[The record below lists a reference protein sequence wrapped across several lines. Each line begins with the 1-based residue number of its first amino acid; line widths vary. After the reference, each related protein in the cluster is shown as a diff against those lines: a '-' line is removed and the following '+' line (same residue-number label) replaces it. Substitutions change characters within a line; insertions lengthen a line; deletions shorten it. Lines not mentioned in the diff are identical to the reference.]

1 MLDTQGV
8 SDKTT
13 GPMARL
19 FFRSSILLLILLA
32 PTLAVS
38 ANQGDVTKPNI
49 LLIVVDDMG
58 FSDLG
63 AFGGDIPTPNLD
75 QLARAGTRFTDFQVM
90 PACSLTRAA
99 LFSGADPHKVGF
111 GSLEEEIAP
120 SQRDSAAYQG
130 YLPADLQTLPRL
142 LQGAGY
148 RTLMAGKWH
157 LGFTDGRGPRH
168 FGFDQSFAMLSGGAS
183 HFVDAIPAYAT
194 DEAAIAPYAENDQL
208 LTALPVDFIYSSQFY
223 VDQLLR
229 YMEASISQKSGAD
242 DTPFFGYLS
251 FTAPHWPLQAPDAA
265 IAQFAQRYSEGYEVL
280 RQRRFEQMKAEAVIP
295 ATAALRE
302 LPSFVPKWSSLT
314 PAQQQRE
321 ARAMAVYAAMIAEI
335 DVHVGRLITSLKA
348 SGDFDNT
355 LIVFFSDNG
364 AEGHDL
370 DQTWPADLFPEIRAQ
385 IDARF
390 NHATQNMGRPGSY
403 TLYGPGWAD
412 AAAPH
417 LRLFKAFPSEG
428 GTRVAAFAHWPGHV
442 PKGILAQTLSVKD
455 VFSTVLAAANIDIP
469 VNLKPE
475 PEGFSFLPALIDDAG
490 YEVRERIL
498 GVEFLNKK
506 GLRRGHWKLLQLPP
520 PYGTDTF
527 ELFNL
532 RQDLAEQHNVAKEH
546 PQVFAEMKA
555 LYAQYSAENGVIEP
569 DWVSGY

>member
-1 MLDTQGV
+1 MQLV
-8 SDKTT
+8 CHNTT
-13 GPMARL
+13 GPMAR
-19 FFRSSILLLILLA
+19 FFFHIPILLSMLLA
-32 PTLAVS
+32 PALGVS
-38 ANQGDVTKPNI
+38 ANQGDLSKPNI

-75 QLARAGTRFTDFQVM
+75 QLARAGTRFSDFQVM

-130 YLPADLQTLPRL
+130 HLPADLQTLPRL

-157 LGFTDGRGPRH
+157 LGFADGRGPKH

-194 DEAAIAPYAENDQL
+194 DETAIAPYAENDQL
-208 LTALPVDFIYSSQFY
+208 LTALPSDFIYSSQFY

-229 YMEASISQKSGAD
+229 YMATSTSQKPDAN
-242 DTPFFGYLS
+242 TPFFAYLS

-265 IAQFAQRYSEGYEVL
+265 IAAFESRYDEGYEVL
-280 RQRRFEQMKAEAVIP
+280 RRRRFEQMKAEAVIP
-295 ATAALRE
+295 VTAALRE
-302 LPSFVPKWSSLT
+302 LPGFVPKWSSLT

-321 ARAMAVYAAMIAEI
+321 ARAMAVYAGMIAEI
-335 DVHVGRLITSLKA
+335 DAHIGRLITSLKA

-370 DQTWPADLFPEIRAQ
+370 DQTWPAELFPDIRAQ
-385 IDARF
+385 IDKRF
-390 NHATQNMGRPGSY
+390 DHSTANMGRPGSY

-428 GTRVAAFAHWPGHV
+428 GTRVAAFAHWPGHIS
-442 PKGILAQTLSVKD
+442 KGIFDQTLSVKD
-455 VFSTVLAAANIDIP
+455 VFSTVLAAANIKPPAD
-469 VNLKPE
+469 LKPE
-475 PEGFSFLPALIDDAG
+475 PEGFSFLLSLINNPDS
-490 YEVRERIL
+490 EVRERVL

-506 GLRRGHWKLLQLPP
+506 GLRRGHWKLLHLPP
-520 PYGTDTF
+520 PYGTDSF

-532 RQDLAEQHNVAKEH
+532 SHDLAEQHDVAAEH

>member
-1 MLDTQGV
+1 MQLV
-8 SDKTT
+8 FPITT
-13 GPMARL
+13 GPMARF
-19 FFRSSILLLILLA
+19 FFRVPILLSILLVPALG
-32 PTLAVS
+32 VS
-38 ANQGDVTKPNI
+38 ANQGGLSKPNI

-75 QLARAGTRFTDFQVM
+75 QLARAGTRFSDFQVM

-111 GSLEEEIAP
+111 GSLEEEVAP

-130 YLPADLQTLPRL
+130 HLPADLQTLPRL

-157 LGFTDGRGPRH
+157 LGFADGRGPKH

-183 HFVDAIPAYAT
+183 HFVDAISAYAT
-194 DEAAIAPYAENDQL
+194 DETAIAPYAENDQL
-208 LTALPVDFIYSSQFY
+208 LTALPSDFMYSSQFY

-229 YMEASISQKSGAD
+229 YMATSASQKSDAN
-242 DTPFFGYLS
+242 TPFFAYLS

-265 IAQFAQRYSEGYEVL
+265 IAKFERRYNEGYEVL
-280 RQRRFEQMKAEAVIP
+280 RQRRFEQMKAEGVIP

-302 LPSFVPKWSSLT
+302 LPSFVPRWSSLT

-321 ARAMAVYAAMIAEI
+321 ARAMAVYAGMIAEI
-335 DVHVGRLITSLKA
+335 DAHVGRLIASLKA
-348 SGDFDNT
+348 SGELDNT
-355 LIVFFSDNG
+355 LIIFFSDNG

-370 DQTWPADLFPEIRAQ
+370 DQTWPADLFPDIRAQ
-385 IDARF
+385 IDTRF
-390 NHATQNMGRPGSY
+390 DHTTANMGRPGSY

-428 GTRVAAFAHWPGHV
+428 GTRVAAFAHWPRHV
-442 PKGILAQTLSVKD
+442 SKNIANQTLSVKD
-455 VFSTVLAAANIDIP
+455 VFSTVLAAANVTPP
-469 VNLKPE
+469 VDLEPE
-475 PEGFSFLPALIDDAG
+475 PEGFSFLDALINGADN
-490 YEVRERIL
+490 EVRERIL

-506 GLRRGHWKLLQLPP
+506 SMRRGHWKLLQLPP
-520 PYGTDTF
+520 PYGSDTF
-527 ELFNL
+527 ELFDL
-532 RQDLAEQHNVAKEH
+532 SQDLAEQRDVSAEN
-546 PQVFAEMKA
+546 PQVFTELKA